1 MNLNLLP
8 QRGPFVGVALEIAVA
23 ASLDTQITQAAQLG
37 FAAIELPMTGELPHL
52 HAPNVSAE
60 GREDLKIRLQ
70 PFRRVVID
78 APHQATFDVT
88 LVSPSA
94 AIRRASLSEIWSA
107 CRFAR
112 AVGAA
117 TVLIRP
123 GAPPLGVRPMDRDR
137 YLSECLTALDH
148 TAGEQGVTIG
158 VLNRDRFHRLRSLTD
173 MDPLPLQH
181 TGVALDI
188 AHALDMGE
196 TLEDVT
202 AFIAER
208 AASLVHVRVPLSMSV
223 GEAVAPVLLEAG
235 YARMISLVPPA
246 PDADIRAA
254 GAWWQQAVS
263 GKPDNM
269 AEDDASDG
277 ESA

>member
-8 QRGPFVGVALEIAVA
+8 QRGPSVGVALESVA
-23 ASLDTQITQAAQLG
+23 AGTLADQIARAERLG
-37 FAAIELPMTGELPHL
+37 FAAVEIPMTGELPHL
-52 HAPNVSAE
+52 HAPNLSPEV
-60 GREDLKIRLQ
+60 REAVNGWLHS
-70 PFRRVVID
+70 FRRVVID

-94 AIRRASLSEIWSA
+94 AIRRASLSEVWSV

-112 AVGAA
+112 VVGA
-117 TVLIRP
+117 TIVLVRT
-123 GAPPLGVRPMDRDR
+123 GVPPFGVRPADRDR

-158 VLNRDRFHRLRSLTD
+158 ILNRDRFHRLRSLSEL
-173 MDPLPLQH
+173 DPMPLRH
-181 TGVALDI
+181 TGVALDV

-202 AFIAER
+202 AFIAEHGP
-208 AASLVHVRVPLSMSV
+208 ALIHVRVPVSTAV
-223 GEAVAPVLLEAG
+223 GEAVAPALLEAG
-235 YARMISLVPPA
+235 YGGMISLVPPA
-246 PDADIRAA
+246 PDADVREV

-263 GKPDNM
+263 AAPG
-269 AEDDASDG
+269 EGDAD
-277 ESA
+277 AAP